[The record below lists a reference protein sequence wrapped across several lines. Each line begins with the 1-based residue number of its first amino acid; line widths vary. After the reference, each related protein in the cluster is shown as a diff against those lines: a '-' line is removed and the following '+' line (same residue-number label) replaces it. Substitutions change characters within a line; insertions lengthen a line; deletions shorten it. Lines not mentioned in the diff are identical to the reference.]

1 MVRSK
6 VVLFVIALRCPHLKG
21 TDVLYLRLLG
31 QDMVV
36 LSSNE
41 AITDLIEKRSIIY
54 ADRVC
59 DNIIFTFRF

>member
-1 MVRSK
+1 MVRSEVFLN
-6 VVLFVIALRCPHLKG
+6 VVILRLPSEG

-41 AITDLIEKRSIIY
+41 AITDLVEKRSSIY
-54 ADRVC
+54 PDRVC
-59 DNIIFTFRF
+59 DKVTFTFRF

>member
-1 MVRSK
+1 MVRSELIVFRK
-6 VVLFVIALRCPHLKG
+6 ILRLSSGG

-41 AITDLIEKRSIIY
+41 AITDLVEKRSGIY
-54 ADRVC
+54 ADKVC
-59 DNIIFTFRF
+59 DKVVFTFRF